1 MNRIKW
7 ILCLVALLLL
17 AGCSGK
23 PDITG
28 VWEQEME
35 ISILGTEKPETVSSV
50 VRFTFREDGTGTME
64 QLIPDGSHPDVQ
76 TEFSYGLEENALTV
90 DMGNNRISVFEMEF
104 REGILVLQN
113 SRIQYH
119 LTKVK

>member
-23 PDITG
+23 MDITG

-50 VRFTFREDGTGTME
+50 VRFAFREDGTGTME
-64 QLIPDGSHPDVQ
+64 QLIPDGNHPDAR
-76 TEFSYGLEENALTV
+76 TEFSYELKENTLTV
-90 DMGNNRISVFEMEF
+90 NMGNNRISVFEMEF

-113 SRIQYH
+113 SRMQYH